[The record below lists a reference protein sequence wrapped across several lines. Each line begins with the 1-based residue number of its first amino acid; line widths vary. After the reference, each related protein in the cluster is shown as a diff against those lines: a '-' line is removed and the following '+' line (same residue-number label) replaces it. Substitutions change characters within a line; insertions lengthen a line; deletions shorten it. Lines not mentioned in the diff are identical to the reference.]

1 MSLKKPSEIR
11 EMQPEERDSRLREL
25 RSELMNERGIA
36 SMGGQPT
43 SPGRMRAIK
52 RQIARIVTVER
63 ELELEAENNG

>member
-25 RSELMNERGIA
+25 RLELMNERGIA

-63 ELELEAENNG
+63 EIELEAENNG

>member
-1 MSLKKPSEIR
+1 
-11 EMQPEERDSRLREL
+11 MQLEERESRLMEL

-52 RQIARIVTVER
+52 RQIARIMTIER
-63 ELELEAENNG
+63 EIELEAENNG

>member
-1 MSLKKPSEIR
+1 MSLKKPSDIR
-11 EMQPEERDSRLREL
+11 EMQLEERESRLMEL

-52 RQIARIVTVER
+52 RQIARIMTIER
-63 ELELEAENNG
+63 EIELEAENNG